1 MPTMGKPI
9 SAAENKYSNVTIAK
23 KSRNNV
29 LTDDK
34 EKERLL
40 NSLTGYKPKNDL
52 YADAKTKNKMG
63 KDEFLKLLT
72 HQLQN
77 QDPLKPME
85 QKDMSA
91 QLAQFS
97 SLEQLTNLNTKFE
110 KMQKNQ
116 GIEDK
121 FFGASFLGKEIVTAG
136 NSIEVKEDGATA
148 DVLYSLPAP
157 AQKVLIRVFDQNN
170 AMIGEMWKE
179 NVGRGSQNMTW
190 DGVTLDGQPS
200 QKGEYR
206 VQVYA
211 WDRNAEPLEVK
222 SQVKGTV
229 ESVIMENGEA
239 ILMVDGR
246 KVYLR
251 DVQSFHMPG
260 KSQITQA
267 PSNLKGQQDQLA
279 QALSNVQSAPART
292 RSAGNA
298 ATNLPVAQGSNTK
311 VNLNKAQQN
320 AGIKTYGKQAG
331 SLYESDDLASV
342 YDEEI

>member
-1 MPTMGKPI
+1 MPTMGKPT
-9 SAAENKYSNVTIAK
+9 SAAENKYSNVTIARK
-23 KSRNNV
+23 PKNNV

-52 YADAKTKNKMG
+52 YADPKKHNKMG

-72 HQLQN
+72 YQLQN

-136 NSIEVKEDGATA
+136 NSIEVKNDGDTA
-148 DVLYSLPAP
+148 DVLYALPVP
-157 AQKVLIRVFDQNN
+157 AEKVLIRVFDQNN

-211 WDRNAEPLEVK
+211 WDKNAEPIEVK

-229 ESVIMENGEA
+229 DSVIMENGEA
-239 ILMVDGR
+239 ILIVDGK

-260 KSQITQA
+260 KGDIAQKA
-267 PSNLKGQQDQLA
+267 PSMKKQQSQLQ
-279 QALSNVQSAPART
+279 QALSSAQSAPARNG
-292 RSAGNA
+292 SAGNA
-298 ATNLPVAQGSNTK
+298 ATNLPIAQGNNSK
-311 VNLNKAQQN
+311 VNLNKAQQK
-320 AGIKTYGKQAG
+320 AGINTYGKQAG
-331 SLYESDDLASV
+331 STYESNDLSSV